1 MSANQ
6 KLSTNQPFYSTKN
19 TKMFGAHQFFIYLCT
34 MMERWWQRFGML
46 IVVGWLTG
54 VCQAQT
60 FSLVQKTDSLYLLT
74 LTTDS
79 MSHQWTLPY
88 PVYRMETGDVDG
100 NGTIEALVGVIKA
113 TRFYPEKDRRLFIFK
128 NYQGLVRPMWLGS
141 KLGGILQD
149 FHYHE
154 GRVRSLETNARGE
167 YTVAEYRWGGF
178 GPKFERYLV
187 RNTDETSARAIF
199 EGEVKEVRE
208 VKEVKE
214 DI

>member
-1 MSANQ
+1 MNQ
-6 KLSTNQPFYSTKN
+6 KLSANLLFYSTKN
-19 TKMFGAHQFFIYLCT
+19 EKMFGAHHFFTYLCT
-34 MMERWWQRFGML
+34 MMERWWQRLGML

-113 TRFYPEKDRRLFIFK
+113 TRFYPEKGRRLFIFK

-154 GRVRSLETNARGE
+154 GRVRSLETNVKGQ
-167 YTVAEYRWGGF
+167 YTVAEYLWDDF
-178 GPKFERYLV
+178 GLAFERFLI
-187 RNTDETSARAIF
+187 RDADEAEARRIF
-199 EGEVKEVRE
+199 EP
-208 VKEVKE
+208 
-214 DI
+214 